1 MLLLSGW
8 LQFLCLT
15 ESSVTFTKLF
25 KIMIQGLGWMKKQS
39 ISPEYFILNS
49 NSGFAHIS
57 ITGSLADSNMEL
69 VSRNMGFL
77 KLVPAIFYQIFISD
91 QMIALEQ
98 LWKMSFISLKSP
110 FCSWDI
116 QMFVFPS
123 SPLFPP
129 VSHCFRAWRKI
140 NLKVYDIIN
149 CLNENLITQ

>member
-91 QMIALEQ
+91 QMIDLEQ

-110 FCSWDI
+110 FVLEIFKCLY
-116 QMFVFPS
+116 FHL
-123 SPLFPP
+123 PLFFPL
-129 VSHCFRAWRKI
+129 SAIALGLDRR
-140 NLKVYDIIN
+140 
-149 CLNENLITQ
+149 